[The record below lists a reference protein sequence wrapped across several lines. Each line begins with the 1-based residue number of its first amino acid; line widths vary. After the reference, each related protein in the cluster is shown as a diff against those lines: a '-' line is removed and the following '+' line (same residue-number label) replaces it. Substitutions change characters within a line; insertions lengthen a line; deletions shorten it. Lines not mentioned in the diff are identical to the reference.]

1 MAKSTILIYQEAG
14 GWRFRLVAGHEAIV
28 TSPTLYASRAS
39 AVGGARAFQR
49 QVVEATIHEI
59 ASRPGA
65 AAVPACRT
73 EVEEAAA

>member
-28 TSPTLYASRAS
+28 TSPTLYGSKAS
-39 AVGGARAFQR
+39 AIGGVRAFQR

-59 ASRPGA
+59 ATRPGEA
-65 AAVPACRT
+65 AAVERRT
-73 EVEEAAA
+73 EVEEAAT